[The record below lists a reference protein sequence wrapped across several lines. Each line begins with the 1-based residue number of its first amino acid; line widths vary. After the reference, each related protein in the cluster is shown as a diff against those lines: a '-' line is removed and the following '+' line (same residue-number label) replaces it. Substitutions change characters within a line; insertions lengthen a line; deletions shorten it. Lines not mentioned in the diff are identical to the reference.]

1 MARVLHLW
9 KSGADAEFVADT
21 ISTQVDAGDSV
32 TLAVLDGEPPAVPP
46 GVHVRRLDADLTY
59 RELVE
64 LIFDAEQVV
73 PW

>member
-9 KSGADAEFVADT
+9 KSGADTQLVADT
-21 ISTQVDAGDSV
+21 IATQLDAGDSV
-32 TLAVLDGEPPAVPP
+32 TLAVLDGVPPATRS
-46 GVHVRRLDADLTY
+46 GVVIRRLDADLTY

-64 LIFDAEQVV
+64 LIFGAEHVI